1 MNPVN
6 QKLLE
11 LTSLPQDAFYA
22 DAQSR
27 FLDLQMQLNEF
38 LAATPTPQTEL
49 LWINAPQAI
58 DLGRRQDLPLLVLR
72 YANGAR
78 NWKVSTALNQYLI
91 VQDLD
96 KGAVRVQLL
105 AEQGEERS
113 ARPPPSGSGRPPDP
127 NTARAT
133 GTALRRMFLRDLAK
147 LPWQPARLALT
158 VVDYDALSNTLP
170 VALSQ
175 GERAAPAAPLATVRP
190 SEFVTCPTGTAPSR
204 AGSGELTGSL
214 VGETSQSPTLQGQL
228 TTTSDSVPLA
238 RSSATV
244 DRPDILRATLLA
256 VSLDRPPRVVDLAI
270 PAVVQGGSGGS
281 PTLSATFCID
291 LAKALG
297 ARPVD
302 TLVQVYL
309 LAGLQTV
316 GPLRLT
322 ATAGS
327 SPPAR

>member
-27 FLDLQMQLNEF
+27 FFDLQMQLNEF
-38 LAATPTPQTEL
+38 LAATPTPETEL
-49 LWINAPQAI
+49 LWINGPQAI

-72 YANGAR
+72 YASGAR

-127 NTARAT
+127 NTARTT

-158 VVDYDALSNTLP
+158 VVDYDALSNTLT
-170 VALSQ
+170 VAMSQ

-190 SEFVTCPTGTAPSR
+190 SEFVTCPSGTAPPR
-204 AGSGELTGSL
+204 AGTGALTGSL
-214 VGETSQSPTLQGQL
+214 AGETSPTLQGQL
-228 TTTSDSVPLA
+228 ATTSDSVPLA

-281 PTLSATFCID
+281 PTVSATFCID

-297 ARPVD
+297 ARPAD
-302 TLVQVYL
+302 TVVQVYL
-309 LAGLQTV
+309 LAGLQSV

-322 ATAGS
+322 GTAAS